1 MCKPVPDAEPVF
13 LFPAPDPKHF
23 FHLIRISR
31 VKSEKGMDQPLN
43 TAPRKLTK
51 SRTNRMIDGVCGG
64 IGEYFGLDPTLI
76 RIVWVLVTLLGGS
89 GFILYIL
96 AMIILPTNKNLA
108 AGPENAQMAYTEP
121 DRKRFWGITL
131 VLIGG
136 FILLINLGWLADFS
150 FWSFSHR
157 IVFPVLLIGVGAI
170 LIFTYIRR
178 SEDRIPAPNEP
189 GTPAAAQ
196 PRELRK
202 SRTDRKLFGV
212 CGGVAKYF
220 NTDPTIIRILYVVL
234 VLASFGWG
242 LLLYIILGIVM
253 PEEKLTTIS
262 S

>member
-1 MCKPVPDAEPVF
+1 
-13 LFPAPDPKHF
+13 
-23 FHLIRISR
+23 
-31 VKSEKGMDQPLN
+31 
-43 TAPRKLTK
+43 
-51 SRTNRMIDGVCGG
+51 MIDGVCGG
-64 IGEYFGLDPTLI
+64 IGEYFGLDPTLV

-96 AMIILPTNKNLA
+96 AMIILPVDKTL
-108 AGPENAQMAYTEP
+108 PSAQTATDGTQVAYTEP

-136 FILLINLGWLADFS
+136 FLIMINLGWFADFS

-157 IVFPVLLIGVGAI
+157 IIFPALLIGVGII
-170 LIFTYIRR
+170 LIVTYLRR
-178 SEDRIPAPNEP
+178 SQTPGSSPDLSGAIPSS
-189 GTPAAAQ
+189 AQ
-196 PRELRK
+196 SNLRELRK

-220 NTDPTIIRILYVVL
+220 NIDPTIIRILYVVL

-253 PEEKLTTIS
+253 PDEKLTTIS

>member
-1 MCKPVPDAEPVF
+1 ME
-13 LFPAPDPKHF
+13 
-23 FHLIRISR
+23 
-31 VKSEKGMDQPLN
+31 GLN
-43 TAPRKLTK
+43 NMPPRKLTK

-64 IGEYFGLDPTLI
+64 IGEYFGLDPTLV

-96 AMIILPTNKNLA
+96 AMIIMPVNKDLSA
-108 AGPENAQMAYTEP
+108 AQTTTDGTQVAYHEP

-131 VLIGG
+131 VLLGG
-136 FILLINLGWLADFS
+136 FLIMINLGWFADFS

-157 IVFPVLLIGVGAI
+157 IIFPLLLIGVGVI
-170 LIFTYIRR
+170 LIFTYLRR
-178 SEDRIPAPNEP
+178 SQSPGPSMAMPGGMAAPEL
-189 GTPAAAQ
+189 AE

-212 CGGVAKYF
+212 CGGIAKYF
-220 NTDPTIIRILYVVL
+220 SVDSTIIRILYIIL

-253 PEEKLTTIS
+253 PDEKLSAIS